1 MNNFNII
8 EQYNN
13 NNPYQMKITRD
24 DSGLSSNYIKPKTG
38 LVVFNDNTNSNKPP
52 TPTSLIANN
61 NNANRAN
68 NFKEMLNENQKTIQE
83 ISKEALKEFQSLVT
97 NELKPP
103 AQTQSANPANQRRQF
118 EPVIINPQSHFNNHH
133 NFISHE
139 QSSNQKQ
146 YETMNTT
153 QNTTLHAVH
162 KQTAHEQHAE
172 NNLDNMGIVE
182 SVDDVI
188 SSDDTDS
195 MDTDSLLN
203 AKIDSPEPVLKPT
216 ANKKNDEND
225 DDNMNSNSN
234 FNLVKRYNTQNLAI
248 SNHPRETSYTTNQAS
263 TQGLNNANK
272 MQEYLNNFDDEDD
285 FELMKENEFNF
296 NSALPLSNDNNNNN
310 NAKGKNKQ
318 IKSILKRS
326 ASLDNNLTIVGF
338 TNNNNLNHAHSQT
351 TVNFG
356 IKTDKHGVKDSIELA
371 NNRIGGAKKD
381 LNDSKKEIQK
391 KSVRFAAQLSE
402 SDSGS
407 ASNNVFIQHQVNNQH
422 QNKPLEHQ
430 QTNVNTEQPAN
441 ATNGSSCKF
450 LFEYKL
456 YCYIKKKE
464 Y

>member
-1 MNNFNII
+1 M
-8 EQYNN
+8 
-13 NNPYQMKITRD
+13 
-24 DSGLSSNYIKPKTG
+24 
-38 LVVFNDNTNSNKPP
+38 
-52 TPTSLIANN
+52 
-61 NNANRAN
+61 
-68 NFKEMLNENQKTIQE
+68 
-83 ISKEALKEFQSLVT
+83 
-97 NELKPP
+97 
-103 AQTQSANPANQRRQF
+103 
-118 EPVIINPQSHFNNHH
+118 
-133 NFISHE
+133 
-139 QSSNQKQ
+139 
-146 YETMNTT
+146 
-153 QNTTLHAVH
+153 
-162 KQTAHEQHAE
+162 
-172 NNLDNMGIVE
+172 
-182 SVDDVI
+182 
-188 SSDDTDS
+188 
-195 MDTDSLLN
+195 
-203 AKIDSPEPVLKPT
+203 LKPT

-225 DDNMNSNSN
+225 DDNINSNSN

-248 SNHPRETSYTTNQAS
+248 SNHPKETSYTTNQAN
-263 TQGLNNANK
+263 TQTLNNANK
-272 MQEYLNNFDDEDD
+272 KQEYLNNFDDDDD

-296 NSALPLSNDNNNNN
+296 NSALPLSNDNNNNNN

-338 TNNNNLNHAHSQT
+338 TNNNNNNHLNHAHSQT

-407 ASNNVFIQHQVNNQH
+407 GASNNVFIQHHQVNNQT

-450 LFEYKL
+450 LFGYKL
-456 YCYIKKKE
+456 YCRIKKGILKNFGE
-464 Y
+464 VYLNLFINFCKKKLRFFFENY

>member
-1 MNNFNII
+1 M
-8 EQYNN
+8 
-13 NNPYQMKITRD
+13 PR
-24 DSGLSSNYIKPKTG
+24 P
-38 LVVFNDNTNSNKPP
+38 
-52 TPTSLIANN
+52 
-61 NNANRAN
+61 
-68 NFKEMLNENQKTIQE
+68 
-83 ISKEALKEFQSLVT
+83 
-97 NELKPP
+97 
-103 AQTQSANPANQRRQF
+103 
-118 EPVIINPQSHFNNHH
+118 
-133 NFISHE
+133 
-139 QSSNQKQ
+139 
-146 YETMNTT
+146 
-153 QNTTLHAVH
+153 
-162 KQTAHEQHAE
+162 
-172 NNLDNMGIVE
+172 
-182 SVDDVI
+182 
-188 SSDDTDS
+188 
-195 MDTDSLLN
+195 
-203 AKIDSPEPVLKPT
+203 

-272 MQEYLNNFDDEDD
+272 KQEYLNNFDDEDD

-441 ATNGSSCKF
+441 ATNGSSCRF
-450 LFEYKL
+450 LFKY
-456 YCYIKKKE
+456 
-464 Y
+464 